1 MMKLINNNLYVFFGC
16 LIKQFKH
23 GCLIIYLILF
33 TGKGVITLVSHER
46 RESFNMEHGDV
57 IRVPAGTTYYLSNQ
71 DNVDRLHVAKLLQPV
86 NTPGQFRVLIF
97 LLIIRKKF

>member
-23 GCLIIYLILF
+23 GCLILF

-57 IRVPAGTTYYLSNQ
+57 ISVPAGTTYYLSNQ